1 MFLVFQRRNGKGITD
16 DKTGKR
22 SDPSGTRKKG

>member
-16 DKTGKR
+16 GKTGKR
-22 SDPSGTRKKG
+22 SDPSGTGKG